1 MIDLDSELDKKAYH
15 LRTLSD
21 ISQEIFFL
29 KEPKEI
35 LPKLLL
41 MVMGSY
47 GSIRGLVF
55 LLDEAQ
61 AALEASNQRG
71 ADISLQVELAQLI
84 SSNGKFMT
92 GIDQPIHLNA
102 AEVLR
107 GDNVFLNFLTL
118 NEFVLFNPMKFK
130 NKLIGGLA
138 LGEKLLGE
146 PYNADDLELLNTLVN
161 QGAISVE
168 NARLQQEH
176 INQERLHREL
186 EIATDIQ
193 LSFLP
198 SKQTVAQGLDLA
210 AFFQPAREVGGDF
223 YDFFELPDKK
233 LGIVIADVC
242 GKGLPAALHMALTR
256 ALIRA
261 CSTHEPENMIKAV
274 LCTNSLIQ
282 QCASTDLFV
291 TLLFSIYDPITGKLR
306 YVRAGHNYPIFYSK
320 SKNNFEL
327 LSGEGVA
334 LGAFSNI
341 ILEEKEIYLKSGDI
355 IVFYTDGITE
365 AINSDEEMFG
375 VERIERLLV
384 KYQDWPANLIA
395 DKIKSNV
402 VEFEGIGRQSDDLT
416 LIILKKNKLGA

>member
-15 LRTLSD
+15 LKTLSD

-29 KEPKEI
+29 KEPKDI

-47 GSIRGLVF
+47 GSIGGFVF

-61 AALEASNQRG
+61 AAVEVSNQRG
-71 ADISLQVELAQLI
+71 ADTNIQAELARLVKN
-84 SSNGKFMT
+84 NGLKFMI
-92 GIDQPIHLNA
+92 GIDQPIQLITDGVKR
-102 AEVLR
+102 E
-107 GDNVFLNFLTL
+107 DNIFLDFLIS
-118 NEFVLFNPMKFK
+118 NEFVIFSPIKFK
-130 NKLIGGLA
+130 NKFIGGLA

-146 PYNADDLELLNTLVN
+146 PYSVDDLELLNTLVY

-198 SKQTVAQGLDLA
+198 SNQTLVQGLDMA

-223 YDFFELPDKK
+223 YDFFELPENK

-261 CSTHEPENMIKAV
+261 CSTHEPEHMKKAV

-282 QCASTDLFV
+282 QCANTDLFV
-291 TLLFSIYDPITGKLR
+291 TLLFSIYDPVTSKLR
-306 YVRAGHNYPIFYSK
+306 YVRAGHNYPILYSK

-334 LGAFSNI
+334 LGIFSNI
-341 ILEEKEIYLKSGDI
+341 TLEEKQIYLKKGDI
-355 IVFYTDGITE
+355 LVFYTDGITE
-365 AINSDEEMFG
+365 AINSDKEMFG
-375 VERIERLLV
+375 VEGIERLLL
-384 KYQDWPANLIA
+384 KYQDWPANMIA
-395 DKIKSNV
+395 EKIKSEV

-416 LIILKKNKLGA
+416 LIILKKST